1 MKPFTTH
8 YKELTRLGLPIVIGQ
23 LGIIFVSF
31 VDTFMV
37 GQHGTA
43 DLAAAGFVNNVFN
56 LAIIFATGFSYGL
69 TPIIGKLFGCGERR
83 KAGGMLR
90 NALLANGLMSFIL
103 MAAMWLLYLNI
114 GNLGQPVELLGIM
127 RPYYLTLLLSLPFVL
142 LFNAFRQFAD
152 GITDTKTSMWILL
165 TGNVLNIAGNYL
177 LIFGKCGLPELGLLG
192 AGISTLLS
200 RMAMLAIFL
209 VIFFKKKRYREYTLG
224 FWHTKITK
232 KNQKK
237 LFRIGLPV
245 AIQMGM
251 ETASFSL
258 AAVMIGWLGETA
270 LAAHQIMCTVGQLG
284 FMLYYGMAA
293 AVAVKVSNYNGADDI
308 ANIRRSANAGFHI
321 ILAMAFVASLF
332 IFITRH
338 YIGGIFSNDEK
349 VAIMVAQL
357 TVPFIVSQFGDG
369 LQSNFSNALRGIA
382 DVKPVMLYAFIAY
395 IVISLPV
402 GYLFGFVLGMGIT
415 GVWFSFPFGL
425 TCAGVLF
432 YQRFHRTLK
441 KKAYITKSSPS
452 SQE

>member
-1 MKPFTTH
+1 MKPFSTH

-37 GQHGTA
+37 GHHGKS

-69 TPIIGKLFGCGERR
+69 TPIIGKLFGCGEKR

-103 MAAMWLLYLNI
+103 IAIMWLLYLNI
-114 GNLGQPVELLGIM
+114 GNLGQPVELLQIM
-127 RPYYLTLLLSLPFVL
+127 RPYFLTLLLSLPFTL
-142 LFNAFRQFAD
+142 LFNAFKQFAD

-165 TGNVLNIAGNYL
+165 TGNVLNIVGNYL

-200 RMAMLAIFL
+200 RMVMLAIFL
-209 VIFFKKKRYREYTLG
+209 VIFFKKKSYREYTLG
-224 FWHTKITK
+224 FWHIKVTQE
-232 KNQKK
+232 NQKE

-245 AIQMGM
+245 AIQMGL

-293 AVAVKVSNYNGADDI
+293 AVAVKASNYNGTGDI
-308 ANIRRSANAGFHI
+308 ADIRRSANAGFHI
-321 ILAMAFVASLF
+321 ILVMAFVASLL
-332 IFITRH
+332 IYITRH
-338 YIGGIFSNDEK
+338 HIGGIFSSDEE
-349 VAIMVAQL
+349 VGIMVAQL
-357 TVPFIVSQFGDG
+357 TVPFILSQFGDG

-382 DVKPVMLYAFIAY
+382 DVKPVILYAFIAY
-395 IVISLPV
+395 IVISLPA
-402 GYLFGFVLGMGIT
+402 GYLFGFVLGWGIT
-415 GVWFSFPFGL
+415 GVWFSFLFGL
-425 TCAGVLF
+425 TSAGAMF
-432 YQRFHRTLK
+432 YLRFRSTVRK
-441 KKAYITKSSPS
+441 KEAAMHKA
-452 SQE
+452 

>member
-1 MKPFTTH
+1 MKPFAAH
-8 YKELTRLGLPIVIGQ
+8 YKDLTRLGLPIVIGQ

-37 GQHGTA
+37 GHHGKS

-69 TPIIGKLFGCGERR
+69 TPIIGKLFGGGEKR

-90 NALLANGLMSFIL
+90 NALLANGLMAVLL
-103 MAAMWLLYLNI
+103 MAVMWAFYLNI
-114 GNLGQPVELLGIM
+114 DKLGQPVELLELM
-127 RPYYLTLLLSLPFVL
+127 RPYYLTLLLSLPFIL

-165 TGNVLNIAGNYL
+165 TGNMLNIAGNYL
-177 LIFGKCGLPELGLLG
+177 LIFGKCGFPELGLLG

-232 KNQKK
+232 QNQKE

-258 AAVMIGWLGETA
+258 ATIMVGWIGTSA

-284 FMLYYGMAA
+284 FMMYYGMAA
-293 AVAVKVSNYNGADDI
+293 AVAVKVSNYNGMGDMF
-308 ANIRRSANAGFHI
+308 NIRRSAKAGFGI
-321 ILAMAFVASLF
+321 IIVMALFASLTVWLLRNHIGH
-332 IFITRH
+332 IFTD
-338 YIGGIFSNDEK
+338 NNE
-349 VAIMVAQL
+349 VALLVAQL
-357 TVPFIVSQFGDG
+357 VLPFIIFQLGDG
-369 LQSNFSNALRGIA
+369 LQCNFSNALRGIA

-395 IVISLPV
+395 FIISLPI
-402 GYLFGFVLGMGIT
+402 GYLFAFTFDMGLT
-415 GVWFSFPFGL
+415 GIWLSFPFGL
-425 TCAGVLF
+425 TSAGVMF
-432 YQRFHRTLK
+432 YLRFMK
-441 KKAYITKSSPS
+441 KTRINKN
-452 SQE
+452 